1 MALNS
6 ISRALVWRLYMV
18 FEVWKQLYCWQKR
31 RNFSQEATSEYN
43 FLLFPDIDS
52 LQFQSF
58 SIKHLFSEKLEYL
71 HIKERWCG
79 WYLSFQTMSFMQK
92 SDEWIS
98 KITFTYSQQKDTKG
112 FKTAFI
118 SRSSIILTSI
128 PVLSTFAIFSNY
140 KG

>member
-31 RNFSQEATSEYN
+31 RNFSQEATTEYN
-43 FLLFPDIDS
+43 FPHFPDIDS
-52 LQFQSF
+52 LQFQCF
-58 SIKHLFSEKLEYL
+58 SIKHLFSEKLEHL
-71 HIKERWCG
+71 QTKERWWVA

-118 SRSSIILTSI
+118 SRSSKILASGS
-128 PVLSTFAIFSNY
+128 VFSTIAIFVQL
-140 KG
+140 